1 MKIGIVADT
10 HFGYSRF
17 EADALSQGK
26 EAMLSA
32 AGNCD
37 ALILAGDIFD
47 TRVPKPETLAEAV
60 RIMRHVRVPVFAI
73 HGTHE
78 RRSKGMVNP
87 IEMLETA
94 GLLRS
99 VHNKAE
105 IFEKAGEK
113 VAIAGMG
120 GVPDDLAKEA
130 LAAIAPKPLAG
141 AFNIFMLHQ
150 SFSEYIFAKS
160 DMLSLD
166 DLPEGFDLYIC
177 GHMHKNAV
185 ALDGKFL
192 IPGSTVITQM
202 RPEETGPKGYYIYD
216 TRARKAEFVPINS
229 RPFFFKEMKFEKAG
243 MEQVRKACSEY
254 ISECI
259 KHSKEKPIIRVKLTG
274 SLAPGVAAQDLS
286 LASLSA
292 TDSAFVQ
299 IDNEFEEATL
309 KEKIE
314 KIRNLR
320 EKRSSVR
327 EIGMEMLRE
336 RLKANGARPEDA
348 EGLFSSLSEDP
359 DALLA
364 EIERKVKEKG
374 GKTGNE

>member
-26 EAMLSA
+26 EAILSA

-47 TRVPKPETLAEAV
+47 SRVPKPETLAEV
-60 RIMRHVRVPVFAI
+60 IKVMRHVRVPVFAI

-105 IFEKAGEK
+105 IFEKNGEK
-113 VAIAGMG
+113 VAISGMG

-130 LAAIAPKPLAG
+130 LAAIAPKPLHG

-166 DLPEGFDLYIC
+166 DLPDGFDLYIC
-177 GHMHKNAV
+177 GHMHKNSV
-185 ALDGKFL
+185 ALEGKFL

-216 TRARKAEFVPINS
+216 TKSRKPEFVPINS
-229 RPFFFKEMKFEKAG
+229 RPFFFKDLKFDKADMEK
-243 MEQVRKACSEY
+243 VRKACSEY
-254 ISECI
+254 INDCI

-274 SLAPGVAAQDLS
+274 SLASGVASQDLS
-286 LASLSA
+286 LSVLSA
-292 TDSAFVQ
+292 NENAFVQ

-320 EKRSSVR
+320 EKRASVR

-336 RLKANGARPEDA
+336 RLKENGAKPEDA
-348 EGLFSSLSEDP
+348 ENLFSALSEDP
-359 DALLA
+359 DAVLA
-364 EIERKVKEKG
+364 DIERKVRDKAEK
-374 GKTGNE
+374 K

>member
-26 EAMLSA
+26 EAILSA
-32 AGNCD
+32 AGSCD

-47 TRVPKPETLAEAV
+47 TRVPKPETLSEAV
-60 RIMRHVRVPVFAI
+60 KIMRHVHVPVFAI

-105 IFEKAGEK
+105 IFEKSGEK
-113 VAIAGMG
+113 VAISGMG
-120 GVPDDLAKEA
+120 GVPDDMAKGELAT
-130 LAAIAPKPLAG
+130 LAPKPVPG

-160 DMLSLD
+160 DMLSLA
-166 DLPEGFDLYIC
+166 DLPPGFDLYIC
-177 GHMHKNAV
+177 GHMHKNVV

-216 TRARKAEFVPINS
+216 TKLRKPEFVPINS
-229 RPFFFKEMKFEKAG
+229 RPFFFKELKFEKAG
-243 MEQVRKACSEY
+243 MEKVRSACTEY

-259 KHSKEKPIIRVKLTG
+259 KHSKEKPIIRMKLTG
-274 SLAPGVAAQDLS
+274 SLAPGVASQDLS
-286 LASLSA
+286 LAPLSA
-292 TDSAFVQ
+292 NERAIIQ
-299 IDNEFEEATL
+299 IDSEFEEATL

-314 KIRNLR
+314 RIRNLR
-320 EKRSSVR
+320 EKRASVR

-336 RLKANGARPEDA
+336 RLKHNGSRPEDA
-348 EGLFSSLSEDP
+348 ESLFSALSDDS
-359 DALLA
+359 DAVLA
-364 EIERKVKEKG
+364 DIERKVRDKS
-374 GKTGNE
+374 GKK